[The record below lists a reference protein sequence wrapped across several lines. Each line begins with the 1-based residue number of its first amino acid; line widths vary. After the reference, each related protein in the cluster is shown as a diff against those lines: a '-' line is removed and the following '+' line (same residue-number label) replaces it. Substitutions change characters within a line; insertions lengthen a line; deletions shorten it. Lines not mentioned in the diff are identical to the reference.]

1 MGLSPRSGRLSF
13 PQDRSSGSQVSCS
26 PGWAP
31 RGTGRGWIWD
41 SEEVSRGA
49 QRALLPT
56 WASGTQHSWDC
67 ISSSGPWEARD
78 DLAAPL
84 CMHGSMEAFNSPM
97 PPLER
102 LHVKPPRGQFPLPS
116 PSPAAPSFPSGTQQA
131 TSVPAKGAQTAC
143 SAEWEAF
150 SVQVGSAGT
159 HPACAFRPC
168 AVRWGGPRAEI
179 LAAEC
184 SALPSREK
192 SCEGE
197 GRNGCKVFL
206 SLAGWLAGS
215 WDWKQLHCTSHC

>member
-1 MGLSPRSGRLSF
+1 MLCCPIGLLERNTAGTAFLPLGHGRHEMTSHFFLWATGGTRGPRCAALHAWIHGSLQLSF
-13 PQDRSSGSQVSCS
+13 P
-26 PGWAP
+26 
-31 RGTGRGWIWD
+31 
-41 SEEVSRGA
+41 SE
-49 QRALLPT
+49 
-56 WASGTQHSWDC
+56 
-67 ISSSGPWEARD
+67 
-78 DLAAPL
+78 
-84 CMHGSMEAFNSPM
+84 
-97 PPLER
+97 
-102 LHVKPPRGQFPLPS
+102 
-116 PSPAAPSFPSGTQQA
+116 TQQA

-150 SVQVGSAGT
+150 LVQVGSAGT

-215 WDWKQLHCTSHC
+215 WDWKQLHCISHC